1 MGRGVSL
8 TTCQIALTN
17 FYGISY
23 DTARR
28 LCARIQ
34 VHERATVSSLTESQI
49 TDLSAYLSSPG
60 MIPAASPTPT
70 RASLHGSTPK
80 PPMPENPAELPPSQ
94 RPKASM
100 DPLRSIVLES
110 DLRREV
116 LANIAHHRS
125 IGSYV
130 GKRHAG
136 GFPVRGQRTQRNALT
151 ARRLNR
157 LERRQ
162 YSTTSPSATLLDTLH
177 PLARARFYS

>member
-1 MGRGVSL
+1 MCLGISL
-8 TTCQIALTN
+8 TMCQIALTN

-136 GFPVRGQRTQRNALT
+136 GFPAVSYTHLT
-151 ARRLNR
+151 LPTIC
-157 LERRQ
+157 
-162 YSTTSPSATLLDTLH
+162 SV
-177 PLARARFYS
+177 